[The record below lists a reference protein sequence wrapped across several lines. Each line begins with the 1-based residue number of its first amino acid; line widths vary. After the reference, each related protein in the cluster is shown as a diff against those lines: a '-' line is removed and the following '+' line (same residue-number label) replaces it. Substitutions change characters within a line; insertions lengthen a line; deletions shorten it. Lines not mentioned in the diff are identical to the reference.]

1 RVLFRFI
8 TRFRQPF
15 EAVVCTVLGQQV
27 SLAAGRLFAARLV
40 AAYGTLP
47 RGDERGPTGT
57 DATGGTAEPAGE
69 TAEPTEE
76 SAGPTRSGAGP
87 TGAGE
92 AAPLRAFPVP
102 SALAAV
108 PPAELRAT
116 IGLTGSRART
126 VHEAAVLCAD
136 QGGGAMLP
144 PRDALQAVHGIGAW
158 TLDHLALRA
167 GTDADAYPVGDAVLR
182 RTLAALDPWVG
193 PARIASWSPYRGY
206 AATRLWAFGRWHGA
220 DGEIAAGPVPGSGAR
235 FMRRARRSARPRSRR
250 RRSGVPGAP
259 ATRCAEGAV
268 SRRRGRWAPWR
279 RGGSARRPARS
290 RSPRARSAARDP
302 GRSPTDGWCRA
313 AGPRPPDADGTGWPA
328 RPAPGRAGRSRWSA
342 PDAAAGRS
350 RGAPARR
357 RGCAARA
364 DPPRGRTA
372 DRG

>member
-1 RVLFRFI
+1 MTGPDTAAWSRRRVDVAGPFDHRAALATLAAHAVDGLHHLDLETGTFTRWVQVEDAQHLVTTRLETGGASLATPSAAPAVLDALADLTAHWFDLAADLGPVDAHLGADPLFAAQVRERPGLRI

-57 DATGGTAEPAGE
+57 DATGETAEPTEE

-116 IGLTGSRART
+116 IGLTSSRART
-126 VHEAAVLCAD
+126 VHEAAVLCAEH
-136 QGGGAMLP
+136 GGGAVLP
-144 PRDALQAVHGIGAW
+144 PREALAEVHGIGAW

-167 GTDADAYPVGDAVLR
+167 GTDADAYPAGDAVLR
-182 RTLAALDPWVG
+182 RTLAALDPSADA
-193 PARIASWSPYRGY
+193 ARIASWSPYRGY
-206 AATRLWAFGRWHGA
+206 AATRLWAFGR
-220 DGEIAAGPVPGSGAR
+220 
-235 FMRRARRSARPRSRR
+235 
-250 RRSGVPGAP
+250 
-259 ATRCAEGAV
+259 
-268 SRRRGRWAPWR
+268 
-279 RGGSARRPARS
+279 
-290 RSPRARSAARDP
+290 
-302 GRSPTDGWCRA
+302 
-313 AGPRPPDADGTGWPA
+313 
-328 RPAPGRAGRSRWSA
+328 
-342 PDAAAGRS
+342 
-350 RGAPARR
+350 
-357 RGCAARA
+357 
-364 DPPRGRTA
+364 
-372 DRG
+372 

>member
-1 RVLFRFI
+1 MLFRSPFDHRAALATLAAHAVDGLHHLDLETGTFTRWVQVEDAQHLVTTRLETGGASLETPSGDPAVLDALADLTARWFDLGADLGPVDAHLGADPLFAAQVRERPGLRI

-57 DATGGTAEPAGE
+57 DATGE

-76 SAGPTRSGAGP
+76 SAWPTRSGAGP

-116 IGLTGSRART
+116 IGLTSSRART

-144 PRDALQAVHGIGAW
+144 PREALAAVHGIGAW

-182 RTLAALDPWVG
+182 RTLAALDPS
-193 PARIASWSPYRGY
+193 ADTTRIASWSPYRGY
-206 AATRLWAFGRWHGA
+206 AATRLWAFGR
-220 DGEIAAGPVPGSGAR
+220 
-235 FMRRARRSARPRSRR
+235 
-250 RRSGVPGAP
+250 
-259 ATRCAEGAV
+259 
-268 SRRRGRWAPWR
+268 
-279 RGGSARRPARS
+279 
-290 RSPRARSAARDP
+290 
-302 GRSPTDGWCRA
+302 
-313 AGPRPPDADGTGWPA
+313 
-328 RPAPGRAGRSRWSA
+328 
-342 PDAAAGRS
+342 
-350 RGAPARR
+350 
-357 RGCAARA
+357 
-364 DPPRGRTA
+364 
-372 DRG
+372 

>member
-1 RVLFRFI
+1 MGDTAGLARLRVDACGAFDHAAALATLAAHAVDGLHHLDLETGTFTRWVQVEDAQHLVTTRLETGGASLETPSGDPAVLDALADLTARWFDLGADLGPVDAHLGADPLFAAQVRERPGLRI

-57 DATGGTAEPAGE
+57 DATGE

-116 IGLTGSRART
+116 IGLTSSRART

-206 AATRLWAFGRWHGA
+206 AATRLWAFGR
-220 DGEIAAGPVPGSGAR
+220 
-235 FMRRARRSARPRSRR
+235 
-250 RRSGVPGAP
+250 
-259 ATRCAEGAV
+259 
-268 SRRRGRWAPWR
+268 
-279 RGGSARRPARS
+279 
-290 RSPRARSAARDP
+290 
-302 GRSPTDGWCRA
+302 
-313 AGPRPPDADGTGWPA
+313 
-328 RPAPGRAGRSRWSA
+328 
-342 PDAAAGRS
+342 
-350 RGAPARR
+350 
-357 RGCAARA
+357 
-364 DPPRGRTA
+364 
-372 DRG
+372 

>member
-1 RVLFRFI
+1 MTGPDTAAWSRRRVDVAGPFDHRAALATLAAHAVDGLHHLDLETGTFTRWVQVEDAQHLVTTRLETGGASLATPSAAPAVLDALADLTAHWFDLAADLGPVDAHLGADPLFAAQVRERPGLRI

-57 DATGGTAEPAGE
+57 DATGE

-144 PRDALQAVHGIGAW
+144 PREALAAVHGIGAW

-182 RTLAALDPWVG
+182 RTLAALDPS
-193 PARIASWSPYRGY
+193 ADTTRIASWSPYRGY
-206 AATRLWAFGRWHGA
+206 AATRLWAFGR
-220 DGEIAAGPVPGSGAR
+220 
-235 FMRRARRSARPRSRR
+235 
-250 RRSGVPGAP
+250 
-259 ATRCAEGAV
+259 
-268 SRRRGRWAPWR
+268 
-279 RGGSARRPARS
+279 
-290 RSPRARSAARDP
+290 
-302 GRSPTDGWCRA
+302 
-313 AGPRPPDADGTGWPA
+313 
-328 RPAPGRAGRSRWSA
+328 
-342 PDAAAGRS
+342 
-350 RGAPARR
+350 
-357 RGCAARA
+357 
-364 DPPRGRTA
+364 
-372 DRG
+372 

>member
-1 RVLFRFI
+1 MTGPDTAAWSRRRVDAAGPFDHRAALETLAAHAVDGLHHLDLETGTFSRWVQVEGAQHLVTTRLETGGASLATPSAAPAVLDALADLTAHWFDLAADLGPVDAHLGADPLFAAQVRERPGLRI

-57 DATGGTAEPAGE
+57 DATGE

-87 TGAGE
+87 TGEGAGE

-102 SALAAV
+102 AALAAV

-116 IGLTGSRART
+116 IGLTSSRART
-126 VHEAAVLCAD
+126 VHEAAVLCAEH
-136 QGGGAMLP
+136 GGGAVLP
-144 PRDALQAVHGIGAW
+144 PREALAAVHGIGAW

-167 GTDADAYPVGDAVLR
+167 GTDADAYPAGDAVLR

-206 AATRLWAFGRWHGA
+206 AATRLWAFGR
-220 DGEIAAGPVPGSGAR
+220 
-235 FMRRARRSARPRSRR
+235 
-250 RRSGVPGAP
+250 
-259 ATRCAEGAV
+259 
-268 SRRRGRWAPWR
+268 
-279 RGGSARRPARS
+279 
-290 RSPRARSAARDP
+290 
-302 GRSPTDGWCRA
+302 
-313 AGPRPPDADGTGWPA
+313 
-328 RPAPGRAGRSRWSA
+328 
-342 PDAAAGRS
+342 
-350 RGAPARR
+350 
-357 RGCAARA
+357 
-364 DPPRGRTA
+364 
-372 DRG
+372 

>member
-1 RVLFRFI
+1 MTGPDTAAWSRRRVDAAGPFDHRAALATLAAHAVDGLHHLDLETGTFTRWVQVEDAQHLVTTRLETGGASLATPSAAPAVLDALADLTAHWFDLAADLGPVDAHLGADPLFAAQVRERPGLRI

-57 DATGGTAEPAGE
+57 DATGE

-116 IGLTGSRART
+116 IGLTSSRART
-126 VHEAAVLCAD
+126 VHEAAVLCAEH
-136 QGGGAMLP
+136 GGGAVLP
-144 PRDALQAVHGIGAW
+144 PREALAAVHGIGAW

-167 GTDADAYPVGDAVLR
+167 GTDADAYPAGDAVLR
-182 RTLAALDPWVG
+182 RTLAALDPS
-193 PARIASWSPYRGY
+193 ADTTRIASWSPYRGY
-206 AATRLWAFGRWHGA
+206 AATRLWAFGR
-220 DGEIAAGPVPGSGAR
+220 
-235 FMRRARRSARPRSRR
+235 
-250 RRSGVPGAP
+250 
-259 ATRCAEGAV
+259 
-268 SRRRGRWAPWR
+268 
-279 RGGSARRPARS
+279 
-290 RSPRARSAARDP
+290 
-302 GRSPTDGWCRA
+302 
-313 AGPRPPDADGTGWPA
+313 
-328 RPAPGRAGRSRWSA
+328 
-342 PDAAAGRS
+342 
-350 RGAPARR
+350 
-357 RGCAARA
+357 
-364 DPPRGRTA
+364 
-372 DRG
+372 

>member
-1 RVLFRFI
+1 MTGPDTAAWSRRRVDVAGPFDHRAALATLAAHAVDGLHHLDLETGTFTRWVQVEDAQHLVTTRLETGGASLETPSGDPAVLDALADLTARWFDLGADLGPVDAHLGADPLFAAQVRERPGLRI

-57 DATGGTAEPAGE
+57 DATGE

-87 TGAGE
+87 TGEGAGE

-126 VHEAAVLCAD
+126 VHEAAVLCAEH
-136 QGGGAMLP
+136 GGGAVLP
-144 PRDALQAVHGIGAW
+144 PREALAEVHGIGAW

-167 GTDADAYPVGDAVLR
+167 GTDADAYPAGDAVLR
-182 RTLAALDPWVG
+182 RTLAALDPSADA
-193 PARIASWSPYRGY
+193 ARIASWSPYRGY
-206 AATRLWAFGRWHGA
+206 AATRLWAFGR
-220 DGEIAAGPVPGSGAR
+220 
-235 FMRRARRSARPRSRR
+235 
-250 RRSGVPGAP
+250 
-259 ATRCAEGAV
+259 
-268 SRRRGRWAPWR
+268 
-279 RGGSARRPARS
+279 
-290 RSPRARSAARDP
+290 
-302 GRSPTDGWCRA
+302 
-313 AGPRPPDADGTGWPA
+313 
-328 RPAPGRAGRSRWSA
+328 
-342 PDAAAGRS
+342 
-350 RGAPARR
+350 
-357 RGCAARA
+357 
-364 DPPRGRTA
+364 
-372 DRG
+372 

>member
-1 RVLFRFI
+1 MTGPDTAAWSRRRVDAAGPFDHRAALATLAAHAVDGLHHLDLETGTFTRWVQVEDAQHLVTTRLETGGASLETPSGDPAVLDALADLTARWFDLGADLGPVDAHLGADPLFAAQVRERPGLRI

-57 DATGGTAEPAGE
+57 DATGE

-87 TGAGE
+87 TGEGAGE

-102 SALAAV
+102 AALAAV

-116 IGLTGSRART
+116 IGLTSSRART
-126 VHEAAVLCAD
+126 VHEAAVLCAEH
-136 QGGGAMLP
+136 GGGAVLP
-144 PRDALQAVHGIGAW
+144 PREALAAVHGIGAW

-167 GTDADAYPVGDAVLR
+167 GTDADAYPAGDAVLR

-206 AATRLWAFGRWHGA
+206 AATRLWAFGR
-220 DGEIAAGPVPGSGAR
+220 
-235 FMRRARRSARPRSRR
+235 
-250 RRSGVPGAP
+250 
-259 ATRCAEGAV
+259 
-268 SRRRGRWAPWR
+268 
-279 RGGSARRPARS
+279 
-290 RSPRARSAARDP
+290 
-302 GRSPTDGWCRA
+302 
-313 AGPRPPDADGTGWPA
+313 
-328 RPAPGRAGRSRWSA
+328 
-342 PDAAAGRS
+342 
-350 RGAPARR
+350 
-357 RGCAARA
+357 
-364 DPPRGRTA
+364 
-372 DRG
+372 